1 MIMLK
6 ILMMNITLT
15 MRLVMMS
22 MEQLSSAQ
30 RLSTILSRL
39 LDTFDDE
46 KLENDEFSVEIIG
59 NDTFEE
65 VEVVGGGTGEKL
77 SVERKSFSLLISTTG
92 IELSS

>member
-1 MIMLK
+1 MITLK

-15 MRLVMMS
+15 MRLVMIS